1 MDAAVTGSDAS
12 GPKPPIR
19 NHSCAASG
27 GPSGDELESLWF
39 PGETAEPVADPVF
52 TRRSPRLGRT
62 KRARGA
68 AVSLKCSRRR
78 AEPRGAQ
85 RLETIARLGLSIE
98 DLGLARRRQEVKLR
112 HGKGIRAI
120 ASPQDAVGCRLQPC
134 PLAGFIGM
142 IDRHHVL
149 LDCSQAGFD
158 PVVALCRKSHSTA
171 AQRTARSDERFMG
184 DAVRDFEAGE
194 GHAGIADRGRG
205 HPLSSPVRVRRRAA
219 LRSHPRALARK
230 PLAPLNSAEAR
241 EDRSS
246 GYGP

>member
-1 MDAAVTGSDAS
+1 MRRVRRTV
-12 GPKPPIR
+12 
-19 NHSCAASG
+19 G
-27 GPSGDELESLWF
+27 GRTREPLVPRRAPS
-39 PGETAEPVADPVF
+39 
-52 TRRSPRLGRT
+52 RSPTRYSPDGRRGSEGLSG
-62 KRARGA
+62 RAA
-68 AVSLKCSRRR
+68 PPSIKCSRRR